1 MLQLMFLTFKFVW
14 EILEYDH
21 GFKKA
26 TEWCCAVMLFI
37 MMFKMVQTN
46 GVGGGG
52 GGEFHFYKNRW
63 RSSTVLH

>member
-1 MLQLMFLTFKFVW
+1 MVLTFKYVC

-26 TEWCCAVMLFI
+26 SEQCCPVMLFI
-37 MMFKMVQTN
+37 MMFKVVQTN

-52 GGEFHFYKNRW
+52 GGGGEFHLYKNRW
-63 RSSTVLH
+63 RSSTLLH